1 MARGM
6 SSGTGALPAKT
17 EHDSLEKPDQIHGRI
32 AEHAKLLS
40 GYHDRLCVMEK
51 RMGIKP
57 KVGANFDRDQAGT
70 VKGDP
75 AKHDKEP
82 GAKKDKLES
91 MYARKRH
98 A

>member
-1 MARGM
+1 MAR
-6 SSGTGALPAKT
+6 TAAIPPAT
-17 EHDSLEKPDQIHGRI
+17 DHGEEKGDPKDGRVN
-32 AEHAKLLS
+32 EHARMLS
-40 GYHDRLCVMEK
+40 EHHDRLCKIEH

-57 KVGANFDRDQAGT
+57 KVGANADRDQAGI

-82 GAKKDKLES
+82 GAKKDKIES

-98 A
+98 S

>member
-1 MARGM
+1 MTP
-6 SSGTGALPAKT
+6 GTSAAIPPKT
-17 EHDSLEKPDQIHGRI
+17 EHEALEKPDEIHGRI
-32 AEHAKLLS
+32 AEHAKELS
-40 GYHDRLCVMEK
+40 NHHDRLKNIEH

-57 KVGANFDRDQAGT
+57 KVGANFDRDQAGI

-98 A
+98 S